1 MPTSLSRSEGDIH
14 ADGNPHIHTDPVN
27 AIIIAR
33 NILTGLRRVSPDNAA
48 TFTAREQDFE
58 RRVLEATIGADL
70 VNVLT
75 APVAYDLLKS
85 DKLYDFLGTKQ
96 YQGKPLLDRLGGWM
110 KEAQVF
116 RGKEI
121 ACYHKEWAYFSNRYQ
136 VTCAEYIEAKPG
148 IPPTPGHVQ
157 EVIALMKQRK
167 IRVLFASNYF
177 DRNQIRQVAQRT
189 GAQAVDRAGEHQRRA
204 GRQHLLRPHERLGE
218 RPRVRPS
225 REALLMDLSLF
236 LPPLAACLVIVAI
249 HSYLGLHVI
258 AREVIFVDLSLAQM
272 AALGSAVAI
281 LAGSQPDSTA
291 VVPLR
296 ARLHHHRRGALR
308 AHAHAGEGPRAAGG
322 VHRHRLRRRLGGGD
336 PGGRPDSARRRGD
349 QGHPGG
355 QPAVGELA
363 GHRPAGRGLRRHRR
377 AFTGCSAAGSSRSRS
392 SPRPR
397 SPTAGAS
404 AGGISCST

>member
-1 MPTSLSRSEGDIH
+1 MPTRRMLTAWLGLAALLARPAVVVARPEPAAPPVKVVTSLTTYGAIAREIVGDKGTVTSIAQGDEDPHFVQPKPSFVAVLRDADVFVTTGLDLELWVPALLDRANNRKVSEGGPGYVTAYTGIHLLEVPTSLSRSEGDIH

-33 NILTGLRRVSPDNAA
+33 NILTGLRRVSADNAA

-70 VNVLT
+70 VHLLT

-189 GAQAVDRAGEHQRRA
+189 GAQAVIVPENTNGAPGVNTYFD
-204 GRQHLLRPHERLGE
+204 
-218 RPRVRPS
+218 
-225 REALLMDLSLF
+225 LMNAWVNG
-236 LPPLAACLVIVAI
+236 LAAAFK
-249 HSYLGLHVI
+249 G
-258 AREVIFVDLSLAQM
+258 
-272 AALGSAVAI
+272 
-281 LAGSQPDSTA
+281 
-291 VVPLR
+291 
-296 ARLHHHRRGALR
+296 GA
-308 AHAHAGEGPRAAGG
+308 
-322 VHRHRLRRRLGGGD
+322 
-336 PGGRPDSARRRGD
+336 
-349 QGHPGG
+349 
-355 QPAVGELA
+355 
-363 GHRPAGRGLRRHRR
+363 
-377 AFTGCSAAGSSRSRS
+377 T
-392 SPRPR
+392 
-397 SPTAGAS
+397 
-404 AGGISCST
+404 